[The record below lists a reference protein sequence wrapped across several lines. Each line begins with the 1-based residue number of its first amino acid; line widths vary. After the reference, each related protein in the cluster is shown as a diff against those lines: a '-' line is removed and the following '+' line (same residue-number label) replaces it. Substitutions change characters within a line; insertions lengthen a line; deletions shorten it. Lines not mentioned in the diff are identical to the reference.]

1 MMQLCLA
8 PTPCD
13 HVACCSHPVPQHSK
27 KLTNMPLCCACLS
40 CILLLLLPCPHPP
53 TDAVPDHCPRCL
65 INRERVGEG
74 MGGGLMA
81 SLLGFSGGG
90 FVFEG
95 SEGAYRDVLY
105 LGDTDDG
112 VRQLA
117 ELLGWQAELDTLIAA
132 GGIGGPPAGDSSG
145 RMAPASSREGSSGSK
160 QDSSSEPEAAASP
173 GVGAGGKSESSTSA
187 AAADPQDTAN
197 GSQGSAPADPEPQS
211 KV

>member
-1 MMQLCLA
+1 MLPVA
-8 PTPCD
+8 ATPCR
-13 HVACCSHPVPQHSK
+13 STPQHSPTC
-27 KLTNMPLCCACLS
+27 LSLFCACLS
-40 CILLLLLPCPHPP
+40 CILLLLHCHHTQPP

-117 ELLGWQAELDTLIAA
+117 ELLGWQAELDALIAA
-132 GGIGGPPAGDSSG
+132 GGIGGGDSSSSQ
-145 RMAPASSREGSSGSK
+145 MAQASSREGSSGSK
-160 QDSSSEPEAAASP
+160 QDSSSAPEAAASP
-173 GVGAGGKSESSTSA
+173 DVDAGEKSESSTSA
-187 AAADPQDTAN
+187 AAAAADPQDTAS
-197 GSQGSAPADPEPQS
+197 GSHGSAPADPGPQS